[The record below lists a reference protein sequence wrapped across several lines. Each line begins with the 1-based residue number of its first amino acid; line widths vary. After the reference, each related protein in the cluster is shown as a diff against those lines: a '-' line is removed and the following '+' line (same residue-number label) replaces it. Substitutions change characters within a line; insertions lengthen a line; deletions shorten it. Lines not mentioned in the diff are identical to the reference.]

1 MPIFS
6 IKISN
11 LTQESERIKLYTLNS
26 YTFYILSSPRDNIPT
41 VRVASWPIQADLFD
55 GEAAGGPVPTLFSP
69 DPDASLAAISGD
81 VAKAHHDLQKLA
93 KIFSAMEN
101 IDLSKCAAL
110 IKKPRYNKV

>member
-1 MPIFS
+1 M
-6 IKISN
+6 
-11 LTQESERIKLYTLNS
+11 
-26 YTFYILSSPRDNIPT
+26 
-41 VRVASWPIQADLFD
+41 RVASWPIQADLFD